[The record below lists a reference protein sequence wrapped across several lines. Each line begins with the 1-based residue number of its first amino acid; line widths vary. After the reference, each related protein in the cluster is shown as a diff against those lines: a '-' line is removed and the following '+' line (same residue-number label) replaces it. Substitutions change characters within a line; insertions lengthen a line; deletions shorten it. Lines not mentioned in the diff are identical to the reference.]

1 MQKYST
7 TSSGKP
13 LKLNISIKN
22 LWRFV
27 LVAILVLTAA
37 GTGLTA
43 KCEPIDRE
51 KSISKILDS
60 NPGSKVL
67 KVAEQTDEDGCAM
80 LKIRI
85 LVDGTVKAVTV
96 NSKGT

>member
-1 MQKYST
+1 MHKYSA

-13 LKLNISIKN
+13 LKLNIRIKI

-27 LVAILVLTAA
+27 LVALLALTAA
-37 GTGLTA
+37 GAGMTA
-43 KCEPIDRE
+43 KCQPIDRE